1 MRASTS
7 TFAKLQCELTAPMAR
22 IVLANPPLNV
32 IDVPMMQE
40 LIAALEEV
48 QQRDDIAVVIFS
60 GAGQSFSAGVD
71 VEAHTP
77 DKVRNM
83 LVTFHSALRSIAN
96 LKKVTI
102 ASVRGSCLGGGAE
115 LAALCDIVYTSE
127 SATWGFPEI
136 TLGCFPPVAAVV
148 LSAIIGQKRAADL
161 ILTGRSIGGR
171 DAVTFG
177 LANEA
182 ARDAQLDDLVNGAV
196 LRLSQLS
203 PAALA
208 MTKKALYAWDSI
220 HFEKGLDRAEKIY
233 LEELMQT
240 ADANEGVQAFIE
252 KRQPKWTGK

>member
-1 MRASTS
+1 MRASTP
-7 TFAKLQCELTAPMAR
+7 TFAKLQCELKAPASR

-48 QQRDDIAVVIFS
+48 QQRDDIALVIFS
-60 GAGQSFSAGVD
+60 GTGQSFSAGVD
-71 VEAHTP
+71 VKAHTP

-161 ILTGRSIGGR
+161 ILTGRTIGGR
-171 DAVTFG
+171 EAVAFG

-182 ARDAQLDDLVNGAV
+182 ASDAQLDDLVNETVERLGA
-196 LRLSQLS
+196 LS

-233 LEELMQT
+233 LEELMRT